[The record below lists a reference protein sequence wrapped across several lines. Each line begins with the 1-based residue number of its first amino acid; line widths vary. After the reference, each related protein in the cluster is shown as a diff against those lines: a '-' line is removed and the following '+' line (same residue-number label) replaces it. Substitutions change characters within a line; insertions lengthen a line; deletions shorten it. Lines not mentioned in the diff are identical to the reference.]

1 MEGKRN
7 LYYYYFII
15 VEGQRLGG
23 SAMPKKAG
31 CEDGVVVVNG
41 VDDAD
46 GEVEDCS
53 WQLFEKRKV
62 VGTNLLPTLFLKIKT
77 NISAIHSNWQREM
90 RLLLANSPASPM
102 KIFIINFHGNEK

>member
-1 MEGKRN
+1 
-7 LYYYYFII
+7 
-15 VEGQRLGG
+15 
-23 SAMPKKAG
+23 MPKKAG

-62 VGTNLLPTLFLKIKT
+62 VGTNLLPTLFLK
-77 NISAIHSNWQREM
+77 M
-90 RLLLANSPASPM
+90 
-102 KIFIINFHGNEK
+102 